1 MSLTKK
7 PCLFYCKQIPL
18 KIIYLCHMVNIAFF
32 ISGAEIAVVIFVVL
46 LVFGADKVPEIA
58 RTVGKTVKSIREA
71 TDDIKYEITKESYKV
86 EKTGVDLKKEVQEQ
100 TKSIEKE
107 GQSLKEDIE
116 EKIGPI
122 KRKF

>member
-1 MSLTKK
+1 MQDKFTYN
-7 PCLFYCKQIPL
+7 F
-18 KIIYLCHMVNIAFF
+18 IYLCNMSYLLYF
-32 ISGAEIAVVIFVVL
+32 ISGAEIAVIVFVVL

-71 TDDIKYEITKESYKV
+71 TDDIKYEITKESHKV
-86 EKTGVDLKKEVQEQ
+86 KETSVDLKKEVEDQ

-107 GQSLKEDIE
+107 TQSFKEEVE
-116 EKIGPI
+116 EQIGPI